1 MAAKTPKAARRP
13 DLPAWLAAVADDPSY
28 AWALKAWDKAA
39 KISGAWFDHALA
51 DEIVEAWPTWFK
63 LTQDRFAGLPFKLAT
78 WQEIVVRLMVGW
90 RRPDEQLDPRTHEPV
105 VYHVRIFRRL
115 YLWIPR
121 KNGKSEF
128 LAALGLLFF
137 IVDGVTDGEGYCF
150 ARDEKQAAIVLRKMK
165 AMIALNDEWANAV
178 ITHKRSF
185 YVKQFRAEFGMLT
198 GAEDGKHGAS
208 PTVVV
213 GDEMHEWRSR
223 VIADTLEE
231 GTGARLEPVFLYGS
245 TAGPKG
251 NKAGDE
257 LWDETLAILEGRVDD
272 AETLAVVFAA
282 AEGDDPFDEAVW
294 RKANPS
300 LGLSP
305 TLSYLRS
312 RAAKARQSATAL
324 ARFCCY
330 HLNIWVDAAVRWF
343 DVKKWDAC
351 ASAKSAW
358 RTFPD
363 EMDGRR
369 CWGGLDIS
377 STTDITALVWLFEPT
392 DEDPRW
398 RVICRFWVPADTL
411 ANRVREQRV
420 PYDRFKEAG
429 ALETTP
435 GDYVDQDVVK
445 KALIEG
451 FERYDVQGVGFDP
464 WNARKLFTDIQKE
477 RSELADVM
485 HELRQGIPTLGE
497 PSKHF
502 ERLVLS
508 GQLDHGG
515 NPVLR
520 WMAQNV
526 VVRFDENMNFAPAKK
541 RSREKID
548 GISAAVNACALAF
561 RGQEEEGPDLDDFLE
576 SGAMYA

>member
-1 MAAKTPKAARRP
+1 MAAKTPKAAQHP
-13 DLPAWLAAVADDPSY
+13 ELPPWLAAVADDPAY
-28 AWALKAWDKAA
+28 AWALKGWTKAA
-39 KISGAWFDHALA
+39 KVEGAWFDHQLA
-51 DEIVEAWPTWFK
+51 DQIVELWPTWFK

-78 WQEIVVRLMVGW
+78 WQEIIVRLMVGW
-90 RRPDEQLDPRTHEPV
+90 RRPDEQLDPLTHQPV

-150 ARDEKQAAIVLRKMK
+150 ARDEAQGAIVLRKMK
-165 AMIALNDEWANAV
+165 TMIAHNDEWSAGVQTN
-178 ITHKRSF
+178 KRDF
-185 YVKQFRAEFGMLT
+185 YVKQLRSSFVLLT
-198 GAEDGKHGAS
+198 GAEEGKHGAS

-251 NKAGDE
+251 NRAGDE
-257 LWDETLAILEGRVDD
+257 LWDESLALLDGRAEDD
-272 AETLAVVFAA
+272 ETLSCIFAA
-282 AEGDDPFDEAVW
+282 APDDDPFDEATW
-294 RKANPS
+294 RKANPN

-305 TLSYLRS
+305 TLAYLRS
-312 RAAKARQSATAL
+312 RAAKAKQSATAL

-351 ASAKSAW
+351 SSGKEAW
-358 RTFPD
+358 KTFP
-363 EMDGRR
+363 EALRGRR
-369 CWGGLDIS
+369 CWGAFDLS
-377 STTDITALVWLFEPT
+377 STKDLTCVVWLFEPT

-398 RVICRFWVPADTL
+398 RLICRFWCPEDTL
-411 ANRVREQRV
+411 QQRV
-420 PYDRFKEAG
+420 KEDRAPYDRFKAAG

-435 GDYVDQDVVK
+435 GDSVDQDAVK
-445 KALIEG
+445 MALIEG
-451 FERYDVQGVGFDP
+451 FEAFDVQGVGFDP
-464 WNARKLFTDIQKE
+464 WNARKLYTDLQKE
-477 RSELADVM
+477 RPDLA
-485 HELRQGIPTLGE
+485 ERLTEIRQGIQSLGE
-497 PSKHF
+497 ASKHF
-502 ERLVLS
+502 ERLVLA
-508 GQLDHGG
+508 LLIDHGG

-526 VVRFDENMNFAPAKK
+526 VVRFDENMNFMPARK

-548 GISAAVNACALAF
+548 GIVSAVMACALAF
-561 RGQEEEGPDLDDFLE
+561 AGEEAEPEPEVIVL
-576 SGAMYA
+576 